1 MSSLGGDHQPVLDAL
16 GAYALDAVSET
27 ERAEVERHL
36 EGCSSCRE
44 ELEVLSAVVH
54 HLPAAVPLLAPP
66 GEMKARIMAQV
77 ESEAELLRA
86 AGSTADRVP
95 RRRWARAGALLWG
108 PFGAAAAASVL
119 VLVAVAGFFLG
130 GAGRPQPG
138 PGRTV
143 AARVEPSSAPHGRA
157 ALLVRPGGGATLE
170 VSGLPEPARGRVYE
184 VWLVRRGGGAPAATD
199 ALFTVNARGRSHV
212 EVPGDLRHVEKILV
226 TSEPRGGSD
235 VPSQLVPL
243 ISAPT
248 S

>member
-36 EGCSSCRE
+36 ESCSSCRE

-54 HLPAAVPLLAPP
+54 HLPAAVPQLAPP

-77 ESEAELLRA
+77 EAEAELLRA

-108 PFGAAAAASVL
+108 PLGAAAAASVL

-130 GAGRPQPG
+130 GAGRPQPDRS
-138 PGRTV
+138 RTV

-157 ALLVRPGGGATLE
+157 SLVMRAGGGATLE

-184 VWLVRRGGGAPAATD
+184 VWLVRRGRGAPAATD